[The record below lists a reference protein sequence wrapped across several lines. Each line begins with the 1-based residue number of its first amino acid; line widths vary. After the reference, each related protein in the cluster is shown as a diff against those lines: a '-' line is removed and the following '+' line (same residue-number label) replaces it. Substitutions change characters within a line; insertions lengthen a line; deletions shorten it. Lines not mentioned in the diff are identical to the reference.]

1 MGRHDPL
8 LVPYAQGL
16 GIPEPSVV
24 VYGFTGRMGNLIDG
38 SSQRCLGRVVRM
50 RRFDRKNQRLK
61 RRLKGKLI
69 ISCL

>member
-16 GIPEPSVV
+16 EIPEPSVV
-24 VYGFTGRMGNLIDG
+24 VYGFTGRMANLIDG

-50 RRFDRKNQRLK
+50 LELPN
-61 RRLKGKLI
+61 
-69 ISCL
+69 S

>member
-50 RRFDRKNQRLK
+50 RRFDKNSTVGSAAMADFDNRI
-61 RRLKGKLI
+61 R
-69 ISCL
+69 